1 MMRLI
6 KILTPL
12 VAGLSIFSTPAMAQ
26 TVPEHGVFVL
36 NSLLFLIGGFSF
48 GIIEFVDTFS
58 QRPDIEEHR
67 SRR

>member
-12 VAGLSIFSTPAMAQ
+12 VAGLSIVSTPARAQ

-36 NSLLFLIGGFSF
+36 NSLYF
-48 GIIEFVDTFS
+48 
-58 QRPDIEEHR
+58 
-67 SRR
+67 